1 MKKQYIKPELEL
13 LKMEQMIMICMSDN
27 YWIDDEEEADEP
39 AY

>member
-13 LKMEQMIMICMSDN
+13 LKMQQMSMICISDVI
-27 YWIDDEEEADEP
+27 IDEEADEP

>member
-13 LKMEQMIMICMSDN
+13 LKMQQMSMICMSD
-27 YWIDDEEEADEP
+27 YLIDDEEADEP